1 VGSGL
6 IYAVIIGMWAAYFI
20 PRWLRRHEEL
30 SEARSVEK
38 FDQAMRILSRK
49 EATPDQRY
57 VVMPPRPGQPPRAAS
72 AVRRRGSSADGRRPS
87 RSADVRRPSRSVAVR
102 RRRVLAG
109 LLLTTLVVG
118 VATPLTPMP
127 WWSPLVGL
135 GALLAFLVHLRRQ
148 ARTSRDVSRARAAVR
163 KRARSR
169 LVRFEAVERLR
180 TVRRELAE
188 ERADEERRWREAEE
202 AERRLREEE
211 ERARVAAEA
220 GWNPVPV
227 PLPTYVSKPVVP
239 RRGPTIDLTNPG
251 VWTAAQAE
259 PAAQA
264 EQATGEP
271 ATTPPRQRTAEPP
284 PHGAM
289 STLLDDA
296 EDADLQLDAIIERR
310 AVND

>member
-57 VVMPPRPGQPPRAAS
+57 VVMPPRPDQPQRAAAPS
-72 AVRRRGSSADGRRPS
+72 RRGT
-87 RSADVRRPSRSVAVR
+87 RRPSRSVAIR

-118 VATPLTPMP
+118 VATPLSPLP
-127 WWSPLVGL
+127 WWSPIVAVGTVF
-135 GALLAFLVHLRRQ
+135 AFLAHLRRQ
-148 ARTSRDVSRARAAVR
+148 ARTSREVSRFREAVR
-163 KRARSR
+163 RRSRSR
-169 LVRFEAVERLR
+169 LIRFEAVERLR
-180 TVRRELAE
+180 AVRRELAE
-188 ERADEERRWREAEE
+188 ERAEEERRWREAEQ
-202 AERRLREEE
+202 AEQRLREAE
-211 ERARVAAEA
+211 ERARAAAEA

-227 PLPTYVSKPVVP
+227 PLPTYVNKPVVP

-251 VWTAAQAE
+251 AWTEAQAATAG
-259 PAAQA
+259 PASAPPQQRQA
-264 EQATGEP
+264 DP
-271 ATTPPRQRTAEPP
+271 VSR
-284 PHGAM
+284 GAM
-289 STLLDDA
+289 SSLLDDA
-296 EDADLQLDAIIERR
+296 DDAGLQLDAIIERR